1 MDNPLAHPAMRCAE
15 PWHAA
20 RKKAL
25 VRLPFLSAAGA
36 LVFALACQCGNTA
49 EVGGTVDAGE
59 SGDGATPGGDSGS
72 SADGGDGGCGSVV
85 LQGSLIP
92 GNVVVV
98 FDQSLSMNQAFGDA
112 GPKYKVASE
121 ALLAAVTPL
130 QGELNL
136 GAIFQPTAWED
147 AGVCPPV
154 APISQE
160 PPQIPIMDGGAFI
173 AAWGAHFEPPW
184 KLLLGTPLGAALD
197 QANSALMSPP
207 PGKTAVVVMTD
218 GEPNCGESLASI
230 LAPVQAMSSR
240 GIPTFVVGLPGAS
253 GAKVL
258 MDLADAGGTG
268 SYLLPADGVALQTEL
283 SQIASNSLD
292 QCTIQLVPPPPDPT
306 QVHLVVTSA
315 ASGNTYQIA
324 PDAGGGG
331 WSLSNASQTAMLL
344 GGTCATAEDG
354 GFSKIEF
361 DYGCVSIPYQ

>member
-1 MDNPLAHPAMRCAE
+1 MGRWL
-15 PWHAA
+15 
-20 RKKAL
+20 L
-25 VRLPFLSAAGA
+25 LGISGA
-36 LVFALACQCGNTA
+36 LVLAACQCGNTA
-49 EVGGTVDAGE
+49 ELGGNDGGDGTDGATGDDAGE
-59 SGDGATPGGDSGS
+59 DGGGSE
-72 SADGGDGGCGSVV
+72 DGGDGGCGSVV

-112 GPKYKVASE
+112 GPKYKVARD
-121 ALLAAVTPL
+121 ALVAAVMPI
-130 QGELNL
+130 QNELNL
-136 GAIFQPTAWED
+136 GAIFQPTGAED
-147 AGVCPPV
+147 GGVCPPV
-154 APISQE
+154 APLSQD
-160 PPQIPIMDGGAFI
+160 PPQIPLMDGGAFLT
-173 AAWGAHFEPPW
+173 AWSDHFMPPW

-218 GEPNCGESLASI
+218 GEPNCGESLSSI
-230 LAPVQAMSSR
+230 LLPVQEMATR

-258 MDLADAGGTG
+258 MDIADAGGTG
-268 SYLLPADGVALQTEL
+268 NYLLPADELALQNEL

-292 QCTIQLVPPPPDPT
+292 QCTIQLTPPPPDPT
-306 QVHLVVTSA
+306 QVHLVVTSTGT
-315 ASGNTYQIA
+315 GNTYQIS

-331 WSLSNASQTAMLL
+331 WELTHNDQTAVLL
-344 GGTCATAEDG
+344 GGTCALAEDG